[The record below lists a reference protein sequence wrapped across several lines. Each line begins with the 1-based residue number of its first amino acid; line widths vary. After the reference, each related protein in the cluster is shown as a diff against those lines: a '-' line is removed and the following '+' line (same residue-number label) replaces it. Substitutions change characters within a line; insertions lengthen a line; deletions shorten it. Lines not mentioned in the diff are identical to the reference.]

1 MPTRRF
7 ALTALASTALLA
19 GTASLPGTAAAQ
31 DPIVINFGI
40 AAADGTP
47 WAAQLRE
54 IKKRIET
61 ESEGRIV
68 VRLRLGGVCG
78 EEVEMVQEVV
88 AGESSREGGWAL
100 QAGAFST
107 AALATGANIPALQLP
122 EFPFL
127 FNDNAEADHVL
138 DTVLFEPMSKKMARR
153 GLTLAYWAE
162 NGWRS
167 FYTKSEAAT
176 TIEALMNRRMLV
188 QESEVHKA
196 MYKAMLVQ
204 AVPLP
209 LSGVLDGL
217 NRGTIDGFDE
227 STLGGMVLGL
237 YQPTKFYTLTKH
249 IYQPTA
255 MVYNSEFLDSLPE
268 DLRKIVLGDRTSETK
283 KGRDGVRAH
292 EDKLQAF
299 FGASGVEIV
308 TPTPAQIEVF
318 RTTTQPVHE
327 QFKEQVGADLY
338 DQVVAALKA
347 FRSK

>member
-127 FNDNAEADHVL
+127 FNDNAEVDHVL
-138 DTVLFEPMSKKMARR
+138 DTVLFEPMSKKMKRR

-167 FYTKSEAAT
+167 FYTKNESAAT
-176 TIEALMNRRMLV
+176 IDGLKKHKMRV

-196 MYKAMLVQ
+196 MYKALGVQ

-209 LSGVLDGL
+209 TLEVLDGL
-217 NRGTIDGFDE
+217 NRGTVDGFDNT
-227 STLGGMVLGL
+227 TLFGQASGW
-237 YQPTKFYTLTKH
+237 YEPTKFYTLTKH
-249 IYQPTA
+249 IYQPA
-255 MVYNSEFLDSLPE
+255 AIVYNREFLESLPD
-268 DLRKIVLGDRTSETK
+268 DLRTIVLGDRAVETK
-283 KGRDGVRAH
+283 KGRDGVRAQ
-292 EDKLQAF
+292 EGELQAL
-299 FGASGVEIV
+299 FGEMEVEVV

-318 RTTTQPVHE
+318 RSTTQPVHD
-327 QFKEQVGADLY
+327 QFKEQVGVELY

>member
-19 GTASLPGTAAAQ
+19 GTVSLPGTAAAQ
-31 DPIVINFGI
+31 DPIAINFGT
-40 AAADGTP
+40 AAPDGTP
-47 WAAQLRE
+47 WAAQLKD

-61 ESEGRIV
+61 ESGGRII
-68 VRLRLGGVCG
+68 VRLFLGSVLGG
-78 EEVEMVQEVV
+78 EVEMVQDIV
-88 AGESSREGGWAL
+88 EGGRL
-100 QAGAFST
+100 QAGGFST
-107 AALATGANIPALQLP
+107 AAVATGANIPALQLP

-176 TIEALMNRRMLV
+176 TIEALMKHKMRV

-196 MYKAMLVQ
+196 MYKAMGVQ

-209 LSGVLDGL
+209 TLEVLDGL
-217 NRGTIDGFDE
+217 NRGTIDGFDNT
-227 STLGGMVLGL
+227 TLFGQASGWFE
-237 YQPTKFYTLTKH
+237 PTKFYTLTKH
-249 IYQPTA
+249 IYQPA
-255 MVYNSEFLDSLPE
+255 AIVYNREFLDSLPE

-283 KGRDGVRAH
+283 KGRDGVRAL
-292 EDKLQAF
+292 EDELQAL
-299 FGASGVEIV
+299 FGEMEVEVV